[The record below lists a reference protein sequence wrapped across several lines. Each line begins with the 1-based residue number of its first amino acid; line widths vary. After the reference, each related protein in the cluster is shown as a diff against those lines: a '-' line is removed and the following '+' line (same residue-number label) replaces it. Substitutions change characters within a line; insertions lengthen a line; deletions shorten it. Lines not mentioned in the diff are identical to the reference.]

1 MKLIGSKCYLR
12 STDVVRQR
20 GLWEHWGRKRK
31 AIMQMDLRVGISSC
45 CTVLQFS
52 TLLLTC
58 SCTLLG
64 SKRQHEAHNTKRS
77 NKGRLCDPNKVRHLD
92 GSRRANKYQRQEATS
107 STQATCNET
116 ESSRAFRS
124 TRGRVH
130 ESAELDA
137 YQAPAYPLQA
147 SSRQIPHQYQ
157 APAYPLQV
165 SSRQIPHQYQVNSQS
180 WNGSNEFIYH
190 ERDQIPNMRRFPHLS
205 GLVLVNSHLE
215 RMYPVIVIIP
225 TQTDTTLRW
234 IFWIQNVGTGH
245 YTFLQETGMEG
256 EIMACDI

>member
-1 MKLIGSKCYLR
+1 
-12 STDVVRQR
+12 
-20 GLWEHWGRKRK
+20 
-31 AIMQMDLRVGISSC
+31 MQMDLRVGISSC

-77 NKGRLCDPNKVRHLD
+77 NKGRPCDPNKVRHLD

-107 STQATCNET
+107 STQATWNET
-116 ESSRAFRS
+116 ASSRAFRS

-130 ESAELDA
+130 ESAEFDA

-147 SSRQIPHQYQ
+147 
-157 APAYPLQV
+157 

-225 TQTDTTLRW
+225 TQTDTTLR
-234 IFWIQNVGTGH
+234 
-245 YTFLQETGMEG
+245 
-256 EIMACDI
+256 

>member
-1 MKLIGSKCYLR
+1 M
-12 STDVVRQR
+12 
-20 GLWEHWGRKRK
+20 E
-31 AIMQMDLRVGISSC
+31 LRVGISSC

-77 NKGRLCDPNKVRHLD
+77 NKGRPCDPNKVRHLD

-157 APAYPLQV
+157 APAYPLQA

-190 ERDQIPNMRRFPHLS
+190 ERDQIPNMRRFPPFRPGVGEYTSRTNVPSDSYHAHTNRYNFEVKNL
-205 GLVLVNSHLE
+205 NTE
-215 RMYPVIVIIP
+215 RRDRPLYFSPR
-225 TQTDTTLRW
+225 DRYGGR
-234 IFWIQNVGTGH
+234 N
-245 YTFLQETGMEG
+245 YGM
-256 EIMACDI
+256 